1 MSDNNSRQ
9 SAEQLLSKEL
19 AELCESELLSNEGL
33 REIIERYGL
42 NDTRHVSDYAFFIAA
57 CWNEKFN
64 EGIIRFLLDYF
75 PAAASA
81 TDVDGWSPLHYVC
94 RNKNVTLNIVNSS
107 SMQLPTKVVK
117 QTSKDGYLSIVYALM
132 TV

>member
-94 RNKNVTLNIVNSS
+94 RNKNVTLNIV
-107 SMQLPTKVVK
+107 QLLIDAAPN
-117 QTSKDGYLSIVYALM
+117 
-132 TV
+132 